1 MTEEFKKCSDAI
13 DWNAAD
19 AAEKTA
25 GQAAAVLELDDAAK
39 AAAAREARRQA
50 LYEENERAEDERA
63 RAEAERMRDVDDE
76 DEDEM
81 EDDDFDEDLDE
92 MYETTC
98 PTCGNTIRF
107 DYDQAAKGEIDCPNC
122 GAALKF
128 SLDDED
134 DAE

>member
-1 MTEEFKKCSDAI
+1 MTIGEKVSYIKGLAEGLKVDESTNEGKVITAI
-13 DWNAAD
+13 LDVLGEM
-19 AAEKTA
+19 AENLA
-25 GQAAAVLELDDAAK
+25 EVDEELDDVADVMTD
-39 AAAAREARRQA
+39 
-50 LYEENERAEDERA
+50 LEESVSDLED
-63 RAEAERMRDVDDE
+63 DVYGYDE

-98 PTCGNTIRF
+98 PTCF

>member
-1 MTEEFKKCSDAI
+1 MTIGEKVSYIKGLAEGLKVDESTNEGKVITAI
-13 DWNAAD
+13 LDVLGEM
-19 AAEKTA
+19 AENLA
-25 GQAAAVLELDDAAK
+25 EVDEELD
-39 AAAAREARRQA
+39 
-50 LYEENERAEDERA
+50 
-63 RAEAERMRDVDDE
+63 
-76 DEDEM
+76 
-81 EDDDFDEDLDE
+81 DE

>member
-1 MTEEFKKCSDAI
+1 MTIGEKVSYIKGLAEGLKVDESTNEGKVITAI
-13 DWNAAD
+13 LDVLGEM
-19 AAEKTA
+19 AENLA
-25 GQAAAVLELDDAAK
+25 EVDEELDDVADVMTD
-39 AAAAREARRQA
+39 
-50 LYEENERAEDERA
+50 LEESVSDLED
-63 RAEAERMRDVDDE
+63 DVYGY
-76 DEDEM
+76 DEM

>member
-1 MTEEFKKCSDAI
+1 M
-13 DWNAAD
+13 
-19 AAEKTA
+19 
-25 GQAAAVLELDDAAK
+25 
-39 AAAAREARRQA
+39 
-50 LYEENERAEDERA
+50 
-63 RAEAERMRDVDDE
+63 
-76 DEDEM
+76 
-81 EDDDFDEDLDE
+81 DDDFDEDLDE